1 MACSGTALLYPFLLY
16 LVDSTAELP
25 CTVHCHPYG
34 VYVQTR
40 TVATANFLDFLMLSM
55 RICISCILALEIL
68 SLRSGKSFDIRTGS
82 NLTDVLFLFVTVY
95 RNLKQ
100 AVYSHAT

>member
-1 MACSGTALLYPFLLY
+1 MNSLAYPFLLY

-25 CTVHCHPYG
+25 CTVHYHHPYG
-34 VYVQTR
+34 VCVQTR
-40 TVATANFLDFLMLSM
+40 TVATANFFLDFVMLSM
-55 RICISCILALEIL
+55 RICISCVLALEIL

-100 AVYSHAT
+100 EVYSHAT